1 MRWSIIIFWA
11 KVISWGWSWL
21 FFLSGWRGGQG
32 NQSKFPINVD
42 SLVLHSNWANMW
54 IFQTLKPNLNFP
66 PVKLVRKFCSSSI
79 RWRAWMQKRAGSRQ
93 IQLIR
98 PGEKHLEYM
107 TKRLGAV
114 RGREIHKITIIP
126 ISSVVNISASSAP
139 GWSHKRKAALRASNI
154 FQLECATDN
163 HHLNA
168 NLFSAIMNL
177 PGLICF

>member
-1 MRWSIIIFWA
+1 
-11 KVISWGWSWL
+11 
-21 FFLSGWRGGQG
+21 
-32 NQSKFPINVD
+32 
-42 SLVLHSNWANMW
+42 
-54 IFQTLKPNLNFP
+54 
-66 PVKLVRKFCSSSI
+66 
-79 RWRAWMQKRAGSRQ
+79 MQKRAGSRQ

-163 HHLNA
+163 HHLDA
-168 NLFSAIMNL
+168 NLFSSIKNL
-177 PGLICF
+177 PNLIWFMIFLLVGHYNDR

>member
-1 MRWSIIIFWA
+1 M
-11 KVISWGWSWL
+11 L
-21 FFLSGWRGGQG
+21 
-32 NQSKFPINVD
+32 
-42 SLVLHSNWANMW
+42 
-54 IFQTLKPNLNFP
+54 
-66 PVKLVRKFCSSSI
+66 
-79 RWRAWMQKRAGSRQ
+79 KRAGSRQ

-114 RGREIHKITIIP
+114 RGREVHKTTIIP

-139 GWSHKRKAALRASNI
+139 GWSHKRKAALRASEI

-168 NLFSAIMNL
+168 NLFSSIINL
-177 PGLICF
+177 PCLIWFMIFCSPVIIMIHNTSRAGHPTSVPDWVYLTQQNLTKVFFPFVSC